1 MNWQDVYRRYE
12 AGVWAVP
19 LALLPSFVMSAV
31 FGQPSCLEPLIDLVI
46 AHTPLVFAH
55 VVLSLLGPLARPLAL
70 LGSVALVMPFFGL
83 LSVVAPPVFASRP
96 YPPLNTLR
104 WFMLIA
110 IVVFASLC
118 LAFLAETQVS
128 GCAAM
133 LAGVVFVPIL
143 RWTRTWRYPQRK
155 GPQRRKLL
163 RMVLGGPLVTSSLIA
178 LASYEYWRNL
188 AVRLSGLSI
197 PVRQLFSFVVP
208 RPRQPGFPVNGT
220 EPEVT
225 PVPQFYING
234 KNVTDPL
241 LLPQDWEL
249 RVTGLVRNPL
259 ILTYTQ
265 LLTMPRTNLYA
276 TLRCVDNPVDGHLM
290 STAYW
295 SGVRLSDLLALAQP
309 LSAATTIV
317 FHAADQYTEPFALA
331 EPSYENALLAY
342 AMNGETLTQVH
353 GAPLRVLLPGWYGF
367 RNIKWLQ
374 EIELVAGPV
383 DGYWEHNGW
392 QAKKIHAVARIDVTQ
407 RMNQTHI
414 LVAGVAFGG
423 LRGVS
428 KVQVRVN
435 TGPWID
441 TVLNTPALSGSTW
454 VQWRVLLPMV
464 ASQIQLTAR
473 MIDSSGVPQEEQAHD
488 PYPDGSSGLHTIEV
502 KL

>member
-1 MNWQDVYRRYE
+1 MDWQDVYRRYE
-12 AGVWAVP
+12 AGVWAIP
-19 LALLPSFVMSAV
+19 LALLPSFVVSAV
-31 FGQPSCLEPLIDLVI
+31 FGQPSCLEPLIDLLI

-55 VVLSLLGPLARPLAL
+55 LVLSLLGPLARPLAL
-70 LGSVALVMPFFGL
+70 IGSVALLMPLCGL
-83 LSVVAPPVFASRP
+83 LSVVAPPLFAPRP
-96 YPPLNTLR
+96 YSLLNMLR
-104 WFMLIA
+104 WFVLIA
-110 IVVFASLC
+110 VGVCASVC
-118 LAFLAETQVS
+118 LALSAETQVS
-128 GCAAM
+128 AFAAI
-133 LAGVVFVPIL
+133 LAGVVCVPIL
-143 RWTRTWRYPQRK
+143 LWTRTWRHPLRK
-155 GPQRRKLL
+155 GTERRRLL
-163 RMVLGGPLVTSSLIA
+163 RTLLGGPLVTSSLLA
-178 LASYEYWRNL
+178 LASYEFWRNF
-188 AVRLSGLSI
+188 AVRLFDLGI
-197 PVRQLFSFVVP
+197 PVRQLFAFVAP
-208 RPRQPGFPVNGT
+208 EPRQAGFPVNGT

-225 PVPQFYING
+225 PVPRFYING

-276 TLRCVDNPVDGHLM
+276 TLRCVDNPVAGHLM

-309 LSAATTIV
+309 LSQATTIV
-317 FHAADQYTEPFALA
+317 FHAADRFTEPFALA
-331 EPSYENALLAY
+331 DPSYESALLAY
-342 AMNGETLTQVH
+342 AMNGETLPQVH
-353 GAPLRVLLPGWYGF
+353 GAPVRVVLPGWYGF

-374 EIELVAGPV
+374 EIELVTGPV

-407 RMNQTHI
+407 RVDETHI

-423 LRGVS
+423 LWGVS

-435 TGPWID
+435 NSPWIE
-441 TVLNTPALSGSTW
+441 TELNTPAISDYTW

-464 ASQIQLTAR
+464 ASQIRLTAR
-473 MIDSSGVPQEEQAHD
+473 MIDGSGIPQEEQPHD
-488 PYPDGSSGLHTIEV
+488 PYPDGSSGLHSIEV